1 MHLTTN
7 GKGDAEVQLKN
18 FVAKNNGI
26 STLSPTECLQV
37 AIGVLFRKNK
47 PIAFSGTLNPSL
59 MSQGMYHLK
68 FSSEKECKE
77 QMDKLNDP
85 RYRWILKVLSPNNR
99 DLLRRPEEL
108 PESFDACNFTEE
120 EIKELRAYY
129 EKKN

>member
-1 MHLTTN
+1 MISKNAFLIKDNGGLYCTRSSFVQNGALSHDTN
-7 GKGDAEVQLKN
+7 WQ
-18 FVAKNNGI
+18 NGWY
-26 STLSPTECLQV
+26 CV
-37 AIGVLFRKNK
+37 FN
-47 PIAFSGTLNPSL
+47 
-59 MSQGMYHLK
+59 
-68 FSSEKECKE
+68 SEKECKE

-120 EIKELRAYY
+120 EIKELKDYY